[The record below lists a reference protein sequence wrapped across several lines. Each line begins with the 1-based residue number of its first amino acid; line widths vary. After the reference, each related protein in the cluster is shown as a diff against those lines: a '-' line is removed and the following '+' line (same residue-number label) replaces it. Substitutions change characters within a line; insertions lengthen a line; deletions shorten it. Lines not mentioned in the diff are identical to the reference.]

1 MDAFIYSVQHDLTPT
16 LMVVGAVMFGAW
28 TLAYAQI
35 VIVCFREKTYG
46 LPLASILLNI
56 AWEFIFSFNLV
67 APGVVALVW
76 GNRLWFVVDCVI
88 VLQVFL
94 YGKQAQTNPWVRE
107 HFYLI
112 TIASLVA
119 SVVGLYAFT
128 TYFNDVYGLA
138 TSFLMNF
145 AMSLLFISMLFA
157 RPDLK
162 GLPWGAAWWKMIGT
176 LAGAVFCYIWW
187 PMQFDATGTLVRPPY
202 IEQPPNSN
210 LLYFLYVTIPII
222 DGVYI
227 YLHRRQQKINAARRP
242 LGIGALE
249 SPLEVGRLEVGS

>member
-1 MDAFIYSVQHDLTPT
+1 ML
-16 LMVVGAVMFGAW
+16 VGAVMFGAW

-35 VIVCFREKTYG
+35 VLVCFRQKTYG
-46 LPLASILLNI
+46 LPLASIFLNI
-56 AWEFIFSFNLV
+56 AWEFLFSFNVV

-76 GNRLWFVVDCVI
+76 GNRLWFIVDCVI

-94 YGKQAQTNPWVRE
+94 YGKQAQTNPWVRQ
-107 HFYLI
+107 HFYAI
-112 TIASLVA
+112 SIASLLA
-119 SVVGLYAFT
+119 SLAGLYAFT

-145 AMSLLFISMLFA
+145 AMSILFIGMLFA

-162 GLPWGAAWWKMIGT
+162 GLPYGAAWWKMIGT

-187 PMQFDATGTLVRPPY
+187 PMQFENGTLIRPPG
-202 IEQPPNSN
+202 IQQPSNSN

-222 DGVYI
+222 DALYI
-227 YLHRRQQKINAARRP
+227 YLHRQRQKAIRALTRP
-242 LGIGALE
+242 AGA
-249 SPLEVGRLEVGS
+249 G

>member
-1 MDAFIYSVQHDLTPT
+1 MDAFLYSVQHDLTPT

-112 TIASLVA
+112 TVASLLA

-145 AMSLLFISMLFA
+145 AMSILFIAMLFA

-162 GLPWGAAWWKMIGT
+162 GLPWGAAWWKMLGT
-176 LAGAVFCYIWW
+176 LSGAVFCYLWW
-187 PMQFDATGTLVRPPY
+187 PMQFDASGTLVRPPY
-202 IEQPPNSN
+202 IHQPPNSN
-210 LLYFLYVTIPII
+210 LLYFLYVTIPMI
-222 DGVYI
+222 DAVYI
-227 YLHRRQQKINAARRP
+227 YLHRRQQKINAAARLSPASALSR
-242 LGIGALE
+242 GA
-249 SPLEVGRLEVGS
+249 